1 MLLSLQ
7 KINTFDPNLTTDNLS
22 LHLELMNDKTKMPTK
37 EQKPRIL
44 SLDTLRGFDMFWI
57 IGGGTLIEVLAKC
70 FPAAWLQVLSRQM
83 EHATWAGFHFEDL
96 IFPLFMFIS
105 GVTIP
110 IAVISKL
117 EKGSSKKEVIL
128 KIAKRM
134 LILIALGIIFNGTLR
149 NGFSNARYV
158 SILGQIGI
166 SYFIASLIVIYAKS
180 LKNQLFWLCG
190 LLIGYSVVQLL
201 IPVPGIGS
209 GILTPYGCIN
219 SYIDRM
225 LLPGRL
231 AYGPDGEMVSG
242 NGVFDALGILSIIS
256 AIGVTLM
263 GYFAGIILL
272 QKDSTPQK
280 KLRILVGIGIGL
292 IVLSLF
298 ISPFYPVIKKCWT
311 TTYNILSGGISFLLV
326 PLFYFVIDVLGY
338 KKWTLFFR
346 VIGTNSIFIYL
357 IVVGNLLN
365 ISSTTTSLF
374 GWIINP
380 MSENAGQ
387 LVLVI
392 GNITLAWLL
401 LYLMYR
407 KSIFIKV

>member
-1 MLLSLQ
+1 
-7 KINTFDPNLTTDNLS
+7 
-22 LHLELMNDKTKMPTK
+22 MNDTTQIPTQ
-37 EQKPRIL
+37 EHRPRML

-57 IGGGTLIEVLAKC
+57 IGGGALIEVLAKC
-70 FPAAWLQVLSRQM
+70 FPAAWLQLLSGQM

-110 IAVISKL
+110 IAVLSKL

-128 KIAKRM
+128 KIARRM
-134 LILIALGIIFNGTLR
+134 LLLISLGIIFNGTLR
-149 NGFSNARYV
+149 NGFTNARYASV
-158 SILGQIGI
+158 LGQIGI

-209 GILTPYGCIN
+209 GILTPTGCMN
-219 SYIDRM
+219 SYIDRI

-231 AYGPDGEMVSG
+231 AYGADGEMVSG
-242 NGVFDALGILSIIS
+242 NGVFDALGILCIIS
-256 AIGVTLM
+256 ATGVTLM

-272 QKDSTPQK
+272 QKDSAPQK
-280 KLRILVGIGIGL
+280 KLRVLVAIGIGL
-292 IVLSLF
+292 IVLALC
-298 ISPFYPVIKKCWT
+298 ISPFYPIIKKCWT
-311 TTYNILSGGISFLLV
+311 TTYNMISGGISFLLV
-326 PLFYFVIDVLGY
+326 ALFYFVIDVLGY

-346 VIGTNSIFIYL
+346 VIGANSIFIYL

-380 MSENAGQ
+380 MGDNTGQ

-401 LYLMYR
+401 LYFMYR

>member
-1 MLLSLQ
+1 
-7 KINTFDPNLTTDNLS
+7 
-22 LHLELMNDKTKMPTK
+22 MNDTPKIPTQ
-37 EQKPRIL
+37 EHRPRML

-57 IGGGTLIEVLAKC
+57 IGGGALIETLAKL
-70 FPAAWLQVLSRQM
+70 FPTAWLQSLSAQM

-110 IAVISKL
+110 IAVLAKL

-134 LILIALGIIFNGTLR
+134 LLLVSLGIIFNGTLR
-149 NGFSNARYV
+149 NGFSNARYASV
-158 SILGQIGI
+158 LGQIGI

-209 GILTPYGCIN
+209 GILTPTGCMN
-219 SYIDRM
+219 SYIDQI

-231 AYGPDGEMVSG
+231 AYGADAEMVSG
-242 NGVFDALGILSIIS
+242 NGVFDALGILCIIS
-256 AIGVTLM
+256 ATGVTLM
-263 GYFAGIILL
+263 GYFAGRILL
-272 QKDSTPQK
+272 QKDSAPQK
-280 KLRILVGIGIGL
+280 KLRVLVAIGIGL
-292 IVLSLF
+292 IVLSLC
-298 ISPFYPVIKKCWT
+298 ISPFYPIIKKCWT
-311 TTYNILSGGISFLLV
+311 TTYNMISGGISFLLV
-326 PLFYFVIDVLGY
+326 ALFYFVIDVLGY

-346 VIGTNSIFIYL
+346 VIGANSIFIYL

-380 MSENAGQ
+380 MGDITGQ
-387 LVLVI
+387 LVLGI
-392 GNITLAWLL
+392 CNITLAWLL
-401 LYLMYR
+401 LYFMYR

>member
-7 KINTFDPNLTTDNLS
+7 KINTFDPNLITDKLS
-22 LHLELMNDKTKMPTK
+22 LHLELMNDKTKMPAK

-326 PLFYFVIDVLGY
+326 ALFYFVIDVLGY

>member
-1 MLLSLQ
+1 
-7 KINTFDPNLTTDNLS
+7 
-22 LHLELMNDKTKMPTK
+22 MNDTTQIPTQ
-37 EQKPRIL
+37 EHRPRML

-57 IGGGTLIEVLAKC
+57 IGGGALIEVLAKC
-70 FPAAWLQVLSRQM
+70 FPAAWLQLLSGQM

-110 IAVISKL
+110 IAVLSKL

-128 KIAKRM
+128 KIARRM
-134 LILIALGIIFNGTLR
+134 LLLISLGIIFNGTLR
-149 NGFSNARYV
+149 NGFTNARYASV
-158 SILGQIGI
+158 LGQIGI

-209 GILTPYGCIN
+209 GILTPTGCMN
-219 SYIDRM
+219 SYIDRI

-231 AYGPDGEMVSG
+231 AYGADGEMVSG
-242 NGVFDALGILSIIS
+242 NGVFDALGILCIIS
-256 AIGVTLM
+256 ATGVTLM
-263 GYFAGIILL
+263 GYFAGILLL
-272 QKDSTPQK
+272 QKDSAPQK
-280 KLRILVGIGIGL
+280 KLRVLVAIGIGL
-292 IVLSLF
+292 IVLALC
-298 ISPFYPVIKKCWT
+298 ISPFYPIIKKCWT
-311 TTYNILSGGISFLLV
+311 TTYNMISGGISFLLV
-326 PLFYFVIDVLGY
+326 ALFYFVIDVLGY

-346 VIGTNSIFIYL
+346 VIGANSIFIYL

-380 MSENAGQ
+380 MGDNTGQ

-401 LYLMYR
+401 LYFMYR

>member
-110 IAVISKL
+110 LAVISKL

-190 LLIGYSVVQLL
+190 LLIGYSIVQLL

-326 PLFYFVIDVLGY
+326 ALFYFVIDVLGY
-338 KKWTLFFR
+338 KKWTLFLGLSAQIPFL
-346 VIGTNSIFIYL
+346 FI
-357 IVVGNLLN
+357 
-365 ISSTTTSLF
+365 
-374 GWIINP
+374 
-380 MSENAGQ
+380 
-387 LVLVI
+387 
-392 GNITLAWLL
+392 LL
-401 LYLMYR
+401 LLATC
-407 KSIFIKV
+407 

>member
-1 MLLSLQ
+1 
-7 KINTFDPNLTTDNLS
+7 
-22 LHLELMNDKTKMPTK
+22 MNDTTKMPTK
-37 EQKPRIL
+37 KPRPRIL

-57 IGGGTLIEVLAKC
+57 IGGGALIEALAKL
-70 FPAAWLQVLSRQM
+70 FPAEWLQLLSAQM

-110 IAVISKL
+110 IAVLSKL

-149 NGFSNARYV
+149 NGFSNARYASV
-158 SILGQIGI
+158 LGQIGI
-166 SYFIASLIVIYAKS
+166 SYFIASLIVIYARS
-180 LKNQLFWLCG
+180 LKNQLFWLLG
-190 LLIGYSVVQLL
+190 LLIGYSIVQLL

-209 GILTPYGCIN
+209 GILTPTGCMN
-219 SYIDRM
+219 SYIDRI

-231 AYGPDGEMVSG
+231 AYGADAEMVTG
-242 NGVFDALGILSIIS
+242 NGVFDALGILCIIS
-256 AIGVTLM
+256 ATGVTLM

-272 QKDSTPQK
+272 QKDSAPQK
-280 KLRILVGIGIGL
+280 KLRLLVAIGIGL
-292 IVLSLF
+292 IVLSLC
-298 ISPFYPVIKKCWT
+298 ISPFYPIIKKCWT
-311 TTYNILSGGISFLLV
+311 TTYNIISGGISFLLV
-326 PLFYFVIDVLGY
+326 ALFYFVIDVLGY

-365 ISSTTTSLF
+365 ISSTTNSFF

-380 MSENAGQ
+380 IGGNAGQ

-401 LYLMYR
+401 LYFMYR

>member
-326 PLFYFVIDVLGY
+326 ALFYFVIDVLGY